1 MISKNSALRVY
12 IKDSSRSIYKDIINL
27 VMYDN
32 TLLDFTFAYSKL
44 INSNKGDLIL
54 MTYSYSDEFYFGK
67 ISENDIIS
75 NKLVVIEC
83 EGDEIII
90 PYTNNTNGFIL
101 KSNRHAIQE

>member
-1 MISKNSALRVY
+1 
-12 IKDSSRSIYKDIINL
+12 
-27 VMYDN
+27 
-32 TLLDFTFAYSKL
+32 
-44 INSNKGDLIL
+44 
-54 MTYSYSDEFYFGK
+54 MTDSYSDEFYFGK

-101 KSNRHAIQE
+101 KPNRYAIQE